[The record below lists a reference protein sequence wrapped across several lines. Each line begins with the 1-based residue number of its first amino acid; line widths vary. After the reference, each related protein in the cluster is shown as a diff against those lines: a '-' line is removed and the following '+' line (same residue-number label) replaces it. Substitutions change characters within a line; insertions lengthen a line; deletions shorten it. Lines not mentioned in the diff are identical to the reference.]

1 MARWGVTPSSALW
14 PAVFGLLRLRRPSLR
29 RPSLRGRPATAQ
41 HSALTYAAT
50 MVMGLAVRQAGH
62 PKLIRSPEWASA
74 HTWTGLTDGE

>member
-29 RPSLRGRPATAQ
+29 GWPAIAQ